1 MTNDLWLEK
10 YRPTTLKNYIGRE
23 DDIKEITEW
32 IENFETRKE
41 KFLVLYGNPGVG
53 KTTLARIIFDM
64 YNYETVE
71 INTSDYRSK
80 KMIKE
85 RIGVIS
91 GSSIIMDAT
100 FNKKN
105 PFKTKQYK
113 KIGVLMDEIDGITMN
128 TESSGIQELIDII
141 VGIKKKKKNKFP
153 IICTC
158 NSIKNKKIKL
168 LTKNALTLRI
178 SKPSSTE
185 LKQLG
190 EHIIKNENI
199 PLKKQIL
206 KQLIENIKEYRELI
220 NVLYQIH
227 IYFKNETVL
236 NKKLTLDMIL
246 TKFMNKNNTITENMN
261 NMNIKNEKKKINLY
275 DDDYI
280 KDNSINLL
288 DNVQSKVKYL
298 INNDVNIND
307 IRLIV
312 NSDTNVF
319 FLSLYTNYLNIIKN
333 YKLDKNIQYKI
344 IKDIIKNNSVSEL
357 YNSEIFLN
365 QTWELNNYLSEIG
378 IISNIKLLKDN
389 KHFYDNNK
397 KENTIKYK
405 NYILDHHYE
414 FNKMAQDEGFF
425 NRRKTFLNN
434 NMQVN
439 KLQSLYYIDKIKNTS
454 IKNKE
459 SENKIIKK
467 NSKTKT
473 VKKIK
478 KKLTDE
484 EIKYNKIMETN
495 EKINKKI
502 DDYMSLIR

>member
-1 MTNDLWLEK
+1 MITNDLWLEK
-10 YRPTTLKNYIGRE
+10 YRPTTLKNYIGKE

-53 KTTLARIIFDM
+53 KTTLARIIFDK

-91 GSSIIMDAT
+91 GSSIIMDAKL
-100 FNKKN
+100 NKQN
-105 PFKTKQYK
+105 PFKTKKYK

-141 VGIKKKKKNKFP
+141 VGIKKIKKNKFP
-153 IICTC
+153 VICTC

-178 SKPSSTE
+178 AKPSSKE
-185 LKQLG
+185 LKQLA

-199 PLKKQIL
+199 PIKKEILNQIIG
-206 KQLIENIKEYRELI
+206 QMKEYRKLI

-227 IYFKNETVL
+227 IYCKNENVL
-236 NKKLTLDMIL
+236 KNKKKITSQIIL
-246 TKFMNKNNTITENMN
+246 KNFMNKNEFPNKNINNNNSSNNENHN
-261 NMNIKNEKKKINLY
+261 HIDSEN
-275 DDDYI
+275 DYI
-280 KDNSINLL
+280 TDNSINLL
-288 DNVQSKVKYL
+288 DNVQSKIKYI
-298 INNDVNIND
+298 INNEVKQNDV
-307 IRLIV
+307 RLIV
-312 NSDTNVF
+312 NSDSNVF
-319 FLSLYTNYLNIIKN
+319 FLSMFSNYLNLIKQYN
-333 YKLDKNIQYKI
+333 LNKELKYKI
-344 IKDIIKNNSVSEL
+344 IQSIVKNNSISEL
-357 YNSEIFLN
+357 YNSKIFLN

-378 IISNIKLLKDN
+378 IISNIKLIKYN
-389 KHFYDNNK
+389 KLFYNK
-397 KENTIKYK
+397 TQKPITIKYK
-405 NYILDHHYE
+405 NYIPEHHYG

-434 NMQVN
+434 NIQIN
-439 KLQSLYYIDKIKNTS
+439 DLQSLYYIDKLMYLSKIKT
-454 IKNKE
+454 
-459 SENKIIKK
+459 NKIKSTSSPKK
-467 NSKTKT
+467 
-473 VKKIK
+473 KKIK
-478 KKLTDE
+478 IQLTDK
-484 EIKYNKIMETN
+484 EIKYNKIIETN

-502 DDYMSLIR
+502 TDYISTVI

>member
-10 YRPTTLKNYIGRE
+10 YRPTTLKEYIGRK
-23 DDIKEITEW
+23 DDIKEIREW

-53 KTTLARIIFDM
+53 KTTLARIIFNK

-91 GSSIIMDAT
+91 GSSVIMDTAI
-100 FNKKN
+100 NKKN

-141 VGIKKKKKNKFP
+141 VGLKKKKKNKFP

-178 SKPSSTE
+178 TKPSLTE
-185 LKQLG
+185 LKKLG

-199 PLKKQIL
+199 PIKKQIL
-206 KQLIENIKEYRELI
+206 KELIENIKEYRELI

-227 IYFKNETVL
+227 IYYKN
-236 NKKLTLDMIL
+236 NSSQSKKKLTSEMII
-246 TKFMNKNNTITENMN
+246 TNIMNKSKNQTINENNTSTRNKEVIVKQN
-261 NMNIKNEKKKINLY
+261 N
-275 DDDYI
+275 DYI
-280 KDNSINLL
+280 TDNSIKLL
-288 DNVQSKVKYL
+288 DNIQSKIKY
-298 INNDVNIND
+298 IMNNDVNNND
-307 IRLIV
+307 VRLIV
-312 NSDTNVF
+312 NSDSNIY
-319 FLSLYTNYLNIIKN
+319 FLSIFSNYLNIIKH
-333 YKLDKNIQYKI
+333 YKLNKEIQYKI
-344 IKDIIKNNSVSEL
+344 IKDIIKNNAISEL
-357 YNSEIFLN
+357 YNSKIFLK
-365 QTWELNNYLSEIG
+365 QTWELKNYLSEIG
-378 IISNIKLLKDN
+378 IISNIKLMKYN
-389 KHFYDNNK
+389 SHFYNNSK
-397 KENTIKYK
+397 TPQKIKFK
-405 NYILDHHYE
+405 NYILEHHYE

-434 NMQVN
+434 NIQVN
-439 KLQSLYYIDKIKNTS
+439 EIQSLYYIDKLMNLSLKNNNQIKN
-454 IKNKE
+454 NK
-459 SENKIIKK
+459 KK
-467 NSKTKT
+467 SKTK
-473 VKKIK
+473 
-478 KKLTDE
+478 LTE
-484 EIKYNKIMETN
+484 SKIKYNKIIETN
-495 EKINKKI
+495 EKINRKI
-502 DDYMSLIR
+502 TDYISSII